1 MNKHLL
7 TSHLIQVVEDNIEM
21 REELRIVKSEN
32 QKLHSEI
39 SLLTSH
45 VDELVIFK
53 QCSVKEIETL
63 KNIVQQLEEEKE
75 ERDRGK
81 APHRQLADT
90 VEADSVATRQT
101 PKQQLPSSKRPMG
114 ALAPPSMGADTE
126 TDRVEKEVR
135 YTQLQKLTENVQAIQ
150 NSLTQYAIAID
161 EVRLRQDVL
170 DVKTTN
176 GLFIWKIPD
185 IRRRYRDAVDGR
197 TVSLYSPPFY
207 TSPHGYRVCIRTYL
221 NGDGIGKSTHISV
234 FFFIMRSEH
243 DNLLP
248 WPFKQSVRFML
259 VNQKNQAASI
269 TEAFAPDVQSPS
281 FQKPEY
287 DMNIASGFPK
297 FARQSV
303 LQDENFTNDNILY
316 IKCQVD
322 LSGLTPI

>member
-7 TSHLIQVVEDNIEM
+7 TSHLIQMVEDNLEIHEK
-21 REELRIVKSEN
+21 LRTVESEN
-32 QKLHSEI
+32 QKLHNEI
-39 SLLTSH
+39 SLLTSR
-45 VDELVIFK
+45 VDELVISK
-53 QCSVKEIETL
+53 ERSMKEIETL
-63 KNIVQQLEEEKE
+63 KKQLEEEKE
-75 ERDRGK
+75 ERDRKK
-81 APHRQLADT
+81 APQRHFADT
-90 VEADSVATRQT
+90 VEADSVANRP
-101 PKQQLPSSKRPMG
+101 PKQQPNESIRAIATSSVG
-114 ALAPPSMGADTE
+114 ANME
-126 TDRVEKEVR
+126 TCRVEKEMC

-176 GLFIWKIPD
+176 GTFIWKIPD

-248 WPFKQSVRFML
+248 WPFKQSVRFTL
-259 VNQKNQAASI
+259 VNQKNEAASI
-269 TEAFAPDVQSPS
+269 TEAFAPDLHSPS

-303 LQDENFTNDNILY
+303 LQDENFTKDNILY

-322 LSGLTPI
+322 LNGLTLI

>member
-1 MNKHLL
+1 MNQHLL
-7 TSHLIQVVEDNIEM
+7 TSHLIQMVEDNLEM
-21 REELRIVKSEN
+21 REELRTVKPEN
-32 QKLHSEI
+32 QKLHNKI
-39 SLLTSH
+39 SLLTAH

-53 QCSVKEIETL
+53 EHSIKEIDRL
-63 KNIVQQLEEEKE
+63 KNVVKQLEEEKE
-75 ERDRGK
+75 ERDRKK
-81 APHRQLADT
+81 APHRQFLDT
-90 VEADSVATRQT
+90 VEADSVANRL
-101 PKQQLPSSKRPMG
+101 PKQQPKESIR
-114 ALAPPSMGADTE
+114 ALAPPSVDANIE
-126 TDRVEKEVR
+126 TDRVEKEVC

-248 WPFKQSVRFML
+248 WPFKQSVRFTL
-259 VNQKNQAASI
+259 VNQKKQTASI
-269 TEAFAPDVQSPS
+269 TEAFAPDLHSPS

-303 LQDENFTNDNILY
+303 LQDENFTKDNILY

-322 LSGLTPI
+322 LNGLTPI

>member
-1 MNKHLL
+1 MDTMNQHLL
-7 TSHLIQVVEDNIEM
+7 TSHLIQAVEDNLEI
-21 REELRIVKSEN
+21 REELKTVTSEN
-32 QKLHSEI
+32 QKLRSEI
-39 SLLTSH
+39 SHLTSC
-45 VDELVIFK
+45 VNELVISK
-53 QCSVKEIETL
+53 EHSIKEIERL
-63 KNIVQQLEEEKE
+63 KNVVKQLEEKE
-75 ERDRGK
+75 ERDRK
-81 APHRQLADT
+81 RAPHRQFLDT
-90 VEADSVATRQT
+90 VEADSVATRL
-101 PKQQLPSSKRPMG
+101 PKQQPNESIR

-126 TDRVEKEVR
+126 TDRVEKEMC

-176 GLFIWKIPD
+176 GLFVWKIPD
-185 IRRRYRDAVDGR
+185 IRRRYQDAVDGR
-197 TVSLYSPPFY
+197 TASLYSPPFY

-248 WPFKQSVRFML
+248 WPFKQSVRFTL

-269 TEAFAPDVQSPS
+269 TEAFAPDLHSPS

-297 FARQSV
+297 FAYQSV
-303 LQDENFTNDNILY
+303 LQDENFTKDNILY

-322 LSGLTPI
+322 LNGLTPI